1 MESFRNRQF
10 YNPSAKIDNSVTNSF
25 IDLCAVRYL
34 PQQNTS
40 IMKHLITLAIFLFT
54 IAGFSQNTISGKV
67 TDQKGL
73 PVPGAN
79 VFIEGTY
86 DGASSDENGNFSFTT
101 DSTGNQ
107 MLVIS
112 VLVFETRKILIDV
125 ANYKDKTIKMRESV
139 NSLDAVIVTAGT
151 FEAGDKARVS
161 VLKPLDIVTT
171 AGSAGDIVAALQTL
185 PGTQTVGESG
195 RLFVRG
201 GEADETQT
209 FVDGIR
215 VAQPYGSTTDNLPT
229 RGRFSPFLFSGIS
242 FSTGGYSAEYGEALS
257 SVLLLNTQ
265 DEPDQNKTDISLM
278 TVGLGLGH
286 TQKWAKSSLSVN
298 AAYIDLAPY
307 QKAIPQNVDW
317 NRPYQGLSGETVYR
331 YGFNNGLFK
340 LYAAFD
346 ASRFDINQENI
357 NHPLVKDRVN
367 LENNNFYLNAS
378 YKGNFAGNWQLT
390 TGLSYGYGQNKI
402 GFNRNDIENVEN
414 ASQLKLKFRKSFSDR
429 FKLSFGADYFIT
441 QFDEDYNPFFGTNSN
456 SGYDANIAALYAE
469 ADIFFSKKFAAKV
482 GVRASNNNLLDETV
496 VVPRVSVAYKVA
508 KSSQFSLA
516 YGEFTQAPK
525 QDYLKYS
532 KLFESEK
539 ASHYILNFQYSKDRQ
554 TFRAETYYKDYRDL
568 VKFDSIAAPVY
579 GTVYNN
585 NGSGYA
591 AGLDLFWRDGKSF
604 KNLEY
609 WISYSYIDT
618 ERNYRDFP
626 YAVTPN
632 FVADHTL
639 SIVGKYWIND
649 WKSQLGLTNS
659 FSTGRPYNNP
669 NQTQFM
675 DGKTKAY
682 NNVSFSWAYLL
693 SQQKILYFSISNV
706 LGTQNVYGY
715 EYANN
720 RNLNGVYDR
729 KAITPT
735 ADRFFFV
742 GFFWTIS
749 QDKKTNQ
756 LDNL

>member
-1 MESFRNRQF
+1 
-10 YNPSAKIDNSVTNSF
+10 
-25 IDLCAVRYL
+25 
-34 PQQNTS
+34 
-40 IMKHLITLAIFLFT
+40 MKLKVHELQKNNIKLVSKNLYAFFFLLFA

-67 TDQKGL
+67 TDQKGY

-86 DGASSDENGNFSFTT
+86 DGTSSDENGNFSFTT
-101 DSTGNQ
+101 DTTGNQ

-112 VLVFETRKILIDV
+112 VLVFETQKILIDV
-125 ANYKDKTIKMRESV
+125 ADYKDRTIKMRESV

-209 FVDGIR
+209 FVDGVR
-215 VAQPYGSTTDNLPT
+215 VAQPYGSTTNNLPT

-278 TVGLGLGH
+278 TVGLGIGN

-331 YGFNNGLFK
+331 YGFNNGMFK

-346 ASRFDINQENI
+346 ASRFDVNQENI
-357 NHPLVKDRVN
+357 NHPAYKDRVN

-378 YKGNFAGNWQLT
+378 YKGNFGGNWQIT
-390 TGLSYGYGQNKI
+390 TGLGYGYSRNMI
-402 GFNRNDIENVEN
+402 DFNQDGIDNTEN
-414 ASQLKLKFRKSFSDR
+414 AAQLKLKLRKSFSDR
-429 FKLSFGADYFIT
+429 FKLSFGADYFVT
-441 QFDEDYNPFFGTNSN
+441 QFDEKYQPFESPNFKT
-456 SGYDANIAALYAE
+456 GYDANIAALYSE

-482 GVRASNNNLLDETV
+482 GVRASHNDLLEETV
-496 VVPRVSVAYKVA
+496 VVPRVSLAYKIA
-508 KSSQFSLA
+508 RNSQFSIA

-525 QDYLKYS
+525 PDYLKYS
-532 KLFESEK
+532 KFFDSEK
-539 ASHYILNFQYSKDRQ
+539 ASHYILNFQYNKERQ

-568 VKFDSIAAPVY
+568 VKFDTPTAAY
-579 GTVYNN
+579 DSDYSNT
-585 NGSGYA
+585 GSGYA
-591 AGLDLFWRDGKSF
+591 TGLDLFWRDGRTF

-618 ERNYRDFP
+618 ERDYRNYP
-626 YAVTPN
+626 YAVTPS
-632 FVADHTL
+632 FVADHSL
-639 SIVGKYWIND
+639 SVVGKYWIND

-659 FSTGRPYNNP
+659 FTTGRPYNNP
-669 NQTQFM
+669 NEAKFM
-675 DGKTKAY
+675 NGKTKAY
-682 NNVSFSWAYLL
+682 NNMSFSWAYLL
-693 SQQKILYFSISNV
+693 TQQKILYFSVSNV
-706 LGTQNVYGY
+706 LGTKNVYGY
-715 EYANN
+715 EYADSPKP
-720 RNLNGVYDR
+720 NGIFDR
-729 KAITPT
+729 KEIVPT